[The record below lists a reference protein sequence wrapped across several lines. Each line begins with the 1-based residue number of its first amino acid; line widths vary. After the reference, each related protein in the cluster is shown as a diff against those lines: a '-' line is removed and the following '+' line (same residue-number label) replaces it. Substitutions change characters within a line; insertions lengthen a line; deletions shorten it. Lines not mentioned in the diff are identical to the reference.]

1 MSAWLV
7 AEAERDPLSSF
18 AKLDPEQMGVPD
30 EDITASLDVSIH
42 ADTRKKAVKEHRA
55 QYSPFDRMP
64 TPELAARF
72 MSTDYFVRID
82 PPITENESGI
92 TDHDLFEGLDIYR
105 RTIRQIPPRN
115 PLNHARLSSFERISA
130 RPATGDP
137 SSALITSASSFPS
150 HSATA
155 PPKSQPS
162 GDTPIAIT

>member
-1 MSAWLV
+1 MIITFDEGGGYGHPDHVRASEATKMAYFAAGDPSYSVSSLAPWKASKFYFQAFPRSTMSAWLA

-30 EDITASLDVSIH
+30 EDMTASLYVSIH
-42 ADTRKKAVKEHRA
+42 ADTRKKAVKEHRT

-92 TDHDLFEGLDIYR
+92 TEHDLFEVLDI
-105 RTIRQIPPRN
+105 
-115 PLNHARLSSFERISA
+115 
-130 RPATGDP
+130 
-137 SSALITSASSFPS
+137 
-150 HSATA
+150 
-155 PPKSQPS
+155 
-162 GDTPIAIT
+162 